1 MKTKKFDTNAF
12 LKKNS
17 SRHHYI
23 PKFLIDGF
31 KNSSG
36 LLYIYDK
43 IQDKILKNPRPPK
56 AIFFEEDRNTI
67 ELTESIE
74 SSIIEDFIF
83 KLIDNDTS
91 KVVNLYQNEELDKI
105 KFTHDD
111 NSTFLLFL
119 ITLYWR
125 IPYTDYAAND
135 VIDNAQFSATGIDP
149 KLLQNNQA
157 IRKVQRAGL
166 FRHHLNEMIN
176 FGKKGKKWV
185 NIHQSGNEIYVIG
198 DNPLLFKKPQKQ
210 FSEFNEI
217 DFLIALT
224 STRIYSSTNNKLE
237 NFNIH
242 NSMLYNVSIINQSIR
257 YIGCSNLETLKES
270 VRIYTELKNKGLYQ
284 LIIEKTFDTN
294 KK

>member
-1 MKTKKFDTNAF
+1 M
-12 LKKNS
+12 
-17 SRHHYI
+17 
-23 PKFLIDGF
+23 
-31 KNSSG
+31 
-36 LLYIYDK
+36 
-43 IQDKILKNPRPPK
+43 
-56 AIFFEEDRNTI
+56 
-67 ELTESIE
+67 
-74 SSIIEDFIF
+74 
-83 KLIDNDTS
+83 
-91 KVVNLYQNEELDKI
+91 
-105 KFTHDD
+105 
-111 NSTFLLFL
+111 LFL
-119 ITLYWR
+119 ITLFWR
-125 IPYTDYAAND
+125 IPYTDFAAND
-135 VIDNAQFSATGIDP
+135 VFDNAQFSANGIDP

-176 FGKKGKKWV
+176 FGKNGKKWV

-198 DNPLLFKKPQKQ
+198 DNPILFRKTQKQ

-237 NFNIH
+237 NFNLH

-270 VRIYTELKNKGLYQ
+270 VKIYTELKHKGLNQ

-294 KK
+294 KNSI